1 MDKPK
6 TMNELMRYY
15 DHRIE
20 ELELK
25 LAIAEE
31 ENSKLKS
38 RSLSTATGSTVLN
51 AGAEAELYPDEI
63 HEVLVDVIKDAR
75 RNILDGS
82 RRADIIDDI
91 LKHNPVQKIPDQ
103 KAKALKAALKGY
115 RVMDKTTKRKLEA
128 LGIELEPQKRTHYR
142 LRYYGDPRYYATMA
156 ASGSDVRGG
165 NNLAAELINKFF

>member
-91 LKHNPVQKIPDQ
+91 LKHNPVQKVTPQPYPLPPAAPCLPCPQDIPQ
-103 KAKALKAALKGY
+103 RHSSIG
-115 RVMDKTTKRKLEA
+115 KTA
-128 LGIELEPQKRTHYR
+128 CW
-142 LRYYGDPRYYATMA
+142 
-156 ASGSDVRGG
+156 
-165 NNLAAELINKFF
+165 N

>member
-1 MDKPK
+1 MEKPK

-38 RSLSTATGSTVLN
+38 RRLSTPTSSTVLN
-51 AGAEAELYPDEI
+51 AGAEVELYPDDI
-63 HEVLVDVIKDAR
+63 HEVLVDIIKDAR

-91 LKHNPVQKIPDQ
+91 LQHNPVQGITDQ
-103 KAKALKAALKGY
+103 KTKKLKAALKGY
-115 RVMDKTTKRKLEA
+115 RVMDKTTKRKEA
-128 LGIELEPQKRTHYR
+128 ETGGAGDRRRDAETHALSVTLLWR
-142 LRYYGDPRYYATMA
+142 SALLRDDGRFWT
-156 ASGSDVRGG
+156 
-165 NNLAAELINKFF
+165 

>member
-1 MDKPK
+1 MEKPK
-6 TMNELMRYY
+6 TMNELMCYY

-38 RSLSTATGSTVLN
+38 RSLSTATSSTVLN
-51 AGAEAELYPDEI
+51 AGAEVELYPDEI

-75 RNILDGS
+75 RNILDGN

-91 LKHNPVQKIPDQ
+91 LQHNPVQGD
-103 KAKALKAALKGY
+103 
-115 RVMDKTTKRKLEA
+115 RKSTRLNSSH
-128 LGIELEPQKRTHYR
+128 RT
-142 LRYYGDPRYYATMA
+142 
-156 ASGSDVRGG
+156 
-165 NNLAAELINKFF
+165 

>member
-1 MDKPK
+1 MEKPK

-38 RSLSTATGSTVLN
+38 RSLSTATSSTVLN
-51 AGAEAELYPDEI
+51 AGAEVELYTDEI

-91 LKHNPVQKIPDQ
+91 LQHNPVQGITDQ
-103 KAKALKAALKGY
+103 KTKKLKAALKGY
-115 RVMDKTTKRKLEA
+115 RVMDKTTKRKLEE
-128 LGIELEPQKRTHYR
+128 LGI
-142 LRYYGDPRYYATMA
+142 
-156 ASGSDVRGG
+156 DV
-165 NNLAAELINKFF
+165 ET